1 MVGQLE
7 GEGRSA
13 GGGGEVSWRG
23 RGGQLEG
30 EGRSAGGGG
39 EEPAK
44 LLGHSVSL
52 LNTADVK

>member
-1 MVGQLE
+1 MRWMRKGQ
-7 GEGRSA
+7 SA
-13 GGGGEVSWRG
+13 RGGGKVSWRG

>member
-30 EGRSAGGGG
+30 EGKSRPNCWAT
-39 EEPAK
+39 
-44 LLGHSVSL
+44 V
-52 LNTADVK
+52 